1 MTNQAASKST
11 SISTSISI
19 SIKYTRKQSDSNKKK
34 IHIHKH
40 RNRVRHTVRQ
50 TGRQRTWEKE
60 SQYQIES
67 YEKNNKKKYSLISLC
82 LTHIYCYSFI
92 LHAIFVCLQY
102 AICWY
107 ISLRSTPQIH
117 SRAVSAFLTHTLSFS
132 FYHSFQSKFSFLIL
146 QNCMYGKSNEKKTEY
161 VEHFIISNTFSR
173 HFVRKKNHNNN
184 EFARHIRI
192 LMKHC
197 FSSKCVPII
206 MHFHCISKS
215 IPLFYIL
222 HVFLPF
228 SIHLH
233 TRLYTNTE
241 IWWYFERFSS
251 VSICFYF
258 TYAWYRWKFHC
269 AFYGRL
275 NK

>member
-1 MTNQAASKST
+1 M
-11 SISTSISI
+11 
-19 SIKYTRKQSDSNKKK
+19 KKK
-34 IHIHKH
+34 
-40 RNRVRHTVRQ
+40 Q
-50 TGRQRTWEKE
+50 QP
-60 SQYQIES
+60 
-67 YEKNNKKKYSLISLC
+67 KKYSLISLC

-117 SRAVSAFLTHTLSFS
+117 SRAVSAFPTHTRPFSLSLSFIS
-132 FYHSFQSKFSFLIL
+132 IQILFSHPSKLYVR
-146 QNCMYGKSNEKKTEY
+146 QKQRKKKTTEY

-215 IPLFYIL
+215 IPLFIVSAPHSSCFPPFL
-222 HVFLPF
+222 DTLTHSHKHTHRQRDLMIFREVF
-228 SIHLH
+228 
-233 TRLYTNTE
+233 
-241 IWWYFERFSS
+241 
-251 VSICFYF
+251 
-258 TYAWYRWKFHC
+258 
-269 AFYGRL
+269 
-275 NK
+275 